1 MLDFSRFRVLTFDCY
16 GTLIDWESG
25 IFSALRP
32 ILSAHGKNVPDAVL
46 LAMYGEFEAEAETGA
61 YRPYREVLKNVV
73 REYGQELGFSPS
85 EAEVRSLP
93 ESVAS
98 WQPFPDT
105 VEALRLL
112 KERYRLAILSNIDD
126 DLFATTAPKLGVDF
140 DYVIS
145 AQQARAYKPS
155 LEVFR
160 LAQKQIGMKSEE
172 WLHVAQSVYHDI
184 VPAKAMGL
192 ATVWVNRPSARAGI
206 GAVKVAEA
214 KQNKVHPDLTVPS
227 LEVLVEGITASDPRL
242 NAET

>member
-25 IFSALRP
+25 IFSVLRP
-32 ILSAHGKNVPDAVL
+32 ILAAHGKTVPDDAL
-46 LAMYGEFEAEAETGA
+46 LAMYGEFEAEAETGV
-61 YRPYREVLKNVV
+61 YRPYREVLKSVV
-73 REYGQELGFSPS
+73 REYGRELEFSPS

-93 ESVAS
+93 ESVAN

-112 KERYRLAILSNIDD
+112 KKRYRLAVLSNIDD

-140 DYVIS
+140 DHVVT

-160 LAQKQIGMKSEE
+160 LAQERIGMKSEE

-184 VPAKAMGL
+184 VPARALGL

-206 GAVKVAEA
+206 GAVKVAEG
-214 KQNKVHPDLTVPS
+214 KQSKMHPDLAVPS
-227 LEVLVEGITASDPRL
+227 LEILAEGIAASGPRR